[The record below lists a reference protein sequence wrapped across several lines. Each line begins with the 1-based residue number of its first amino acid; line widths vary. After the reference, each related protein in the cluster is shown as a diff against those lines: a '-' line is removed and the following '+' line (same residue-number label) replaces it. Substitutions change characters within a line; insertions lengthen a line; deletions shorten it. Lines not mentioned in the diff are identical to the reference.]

1 MLPSKKPQNPSKF
14 NSMAQIQIKCVKL
27 TKTPVNNKS
36 NRSNSSLNLTSPPQN
51 KGDKPEE
58 PQSIKQKLQA
68 INNQNAINLTN
79 NNTPKNYF
87 LMPTHNPNSS
97 LSRSKTLHHSKMNLI
112 NSHND
117 QLNESNK
124 ENYVHKCQSPMQ
136 NSMGLLSRTQRD
148 TSREEKEASV
158 VKNSIKS
165 KRIIAEENSSLSHRN
180 RNLMANEWQIQERDE
195 KSNEKVTEFFCLRHP
210 AKKVKGL

>member
-27 TKTPVNNKS
+27 TKTPINNKS

-51 KGDKPEE
+51 KEKQEE
-58 PQSIKQKLQA
+58 PQSIKQKLQT
-68 INNQNAINLTN
+68 INNQNAINLT

-97 LSRSKTLHHSKMNLI
+97 LSRSKTLHHSKMNLT

-136 NSMGLLSRTQRD
+136 NSMGLLSKRD
-148 TSREEKEASV
+148 TSREEKETSI

-165 KRIIAEENSSLSHRN
+165 KRIIAEENNSLSHRN

-195 KSNEKVTEFFCLRHP
+195 KSNEKMSEFFCLRHP
-210 AKKVKGL
+210 AKKVNGL